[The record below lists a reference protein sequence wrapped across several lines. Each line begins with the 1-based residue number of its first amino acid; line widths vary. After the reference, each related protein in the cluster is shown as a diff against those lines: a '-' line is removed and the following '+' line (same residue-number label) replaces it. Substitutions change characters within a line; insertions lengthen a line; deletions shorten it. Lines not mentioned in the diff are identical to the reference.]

1 MTDTTAIVSASLDP
15 DLRHRIAA
23 VVATE
28 DFNAPGEHPT
38 TWADKYQWDVCA
50 EPGIGDAYASAL
62 AAGNPRPGW
71 DLAVITDGALLAAV
85 TAVAQGNTPVEA
97 ALTLGQVTDAVLE
110 RLVALLEGDDDP
122 VTALRQNLGG

>member
-1 MTDTTAIVSASLDP
+1 MTDTTAIVLASLDP

-38 TWADKYQWDVCA
+38 VWADKYQWDVCA

-71 DLAVITDGALLAAV
+71 DLAVITDGMLLAAV
-85 TAVAQGNTPVEA
+85 TAVANGLPVDPT
-97 ALTLGQVTDAVLE
+97 LTLPDILAAVRADLAAD
-110 RLVALLEGDDDP
+110 LAD
-122 VTALRQNLGG
+122 